1 MAFFLRIQGER
12 HRTYIRSSASSSAVD
27 FSKDLSLLT
36 HLSAADIDRLQA
48 VGRDAQAM
56 QQHFILR
63 DDQDKAWKHISSL
76 KRGQID
82 FVLDNGLFLSLSPS
96 SCLTNNDTI
105 QLDSRSRPIHDPFGP
120 STDLAK
126 LLYTALHRLGLCRL
140 FGDVYALRQ
149 QSHISVSPTPSW

>member
-1 MAFFLRIQGER
+1 M
-12 HRTYIRSSASSSAVD
+12 YIHSPASSSSVD

-63 DDQDKAWKHISSL
+63 DDQDKAWKHVSSL

-82 FVLDNGLFLSLSPS
+82 FVLDNGLFLSLNFF
-96 SCLTNNDTI
+96 SCLNNNGSI
-105 QLDSRSRPIHDPFGP
+105 QRDSRLRAISDP
-120 STDLAK
+120 SA
-126 LLYTALHRLGLCRL
+126 
-140 FGDVYALRQ
+140 RQ
-149 QSHISVSPTPSW
+149 LIL